1 MKFQG
6 RRSEDPDLNLTSL
19 IDVVFMLLIF
29 FMVST
34 TFQRET
40 ELAVELPEASGS
52 PLQNERHVVEV
63 TIDAEGRYYVNRQEV
78 ISSHL
83 ESLKAAMTQAAG
95 GESSPQVI
103 LSADRKTPHEAVVRA
118 MDAAGQ
124 LGFVHLTIAT
134 TRPGEGG

>member
-1 MKFQG
+1 MNFRR
-6 RRSEDPDLNLTSL
+6 RRSEEPDVNLTSL

-40 ELAVELPEASGS
+40 QLAVELPEAAGQ
-52 PLQNERHVVEV
+52 PMAEQKRVVEV
-63 TIDAEGRYYVNRQEV
+63 TIDAEGRYFVNRQEV
-78 ISSHL
+78 ISGGI
-83 ESLKAAMTQAAG
+83 EALKSAMQQAAG
-95 GESSPQVI
+95 EAAKPQVI

-124 LGFVHLTIAT
+124 LGYVNITIAT
-134 TRPGEGG
+134 TRPGESG